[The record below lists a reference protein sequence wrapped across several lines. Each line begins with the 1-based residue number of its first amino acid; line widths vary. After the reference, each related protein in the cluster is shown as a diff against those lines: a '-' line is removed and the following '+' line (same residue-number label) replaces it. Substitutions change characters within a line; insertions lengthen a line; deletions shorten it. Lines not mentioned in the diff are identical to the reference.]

1 MTDAALATTVA
12 PRRAG
17 SRRLIA
23 ALGITRSGGVLL
35 GLAVLGW
42 VFGRFIGG
50 VTLLMLAYGMVI
62 VVGIARFLGRKRLD
76 LEAER
81 TELPTRVRQGQRVEV
96 ELHVAAR
103 RRVGV
108 FVLEE
113 ELHPHLGIDRR
124 LPVAGLAGEATITH
138 RYAITPRLRGV
149 YDVGPLRAVWTDPF
163 GLSRRTSELLG
174 PTKVIVHPS
183 TEAVHD
189 RPLTRQWE
197 DPPTRPPE
205 SKPWPSGFEFYG
217 MRDYVRGDDLRRVVW
232 KAVAKTGRMLVRES
246 EQGITDKVVLL
257 LDDDARFH
265 SPGAPSDTFEAAV
278 KTVASL
284 ATHHIR
290 DGFAVAVE
298 TNGGALGRPVRGASG
313 RIPMLDRLAGVQPT
327 AAALAEGVA
336 RILRSGRADAHTLI
350 VTTHIDEEAGARI
363 RLLVQRGTRVVLVL
377 IGWEGADPRTTIIA
391 TSLGCQVVTLRPLVS
406 LEATFRAE
414 VGGGR

>member
-1 MTDAALATTVA
+1 MRQRALET
-12 PRRAG
+12 
-17 SRRLIA
+17 
-23 ALGITRSGGVLL
+23 LGITRAGGVLL
-35 GLAVLGW
+35 AVAAAGW

-50 VTLLMLAYGMVI
+50 VTLLLLAYGVVI
-62 VVGIARFLGRKRLD
+62 VVGVARFLGRRRLD
-76 LEAER
+76 LAAKR
-81 TELPTRVRQGQRVEV
+81 TELPTRLRQGQRVEV
-96 ELHVAAR
+96 ELTVTAR

-113 ELHPHLGIDRR
+113 ILHPHLGLDRR
-124 LPVAGLAGEATITH
+124 LPVAGLAGDGVLTH
-138 RYAITPRLRGV
+138 RYAVTPRLRGI

-163 GLSRRTSELLG
+163 GLSRRATELLA
-174 PTKVIVHPS
+174 PTRVIVHPS

-232 KAVAKTGRMLVRES
+232 KAVARTGRMLVRES
-246 EQGITDKVVLL
+246 EQGITDRVVLL
-257 LDDDARFH
+257 LDDDGRFH
-265 SPGAPSDTFEAAV
+265 SPGSPSDTFEAAV

-284 ATHHIR
+284 ATHHLK

-298 TNGGALGRPVRGASG
+298 TNAGSLGPPVRGSTG
-313 RIPMLDRLAGVQPT
+313 RIPVLDRLAGVQPT
-327 AAALAEGVA
+327 TAPLADAVA
-336 RILRSGRADAHTLI
+336 RLLRSGRADAHTLI
-350 VTTHIDEEAGARI
+350 VTAHVDEAAGARI

-377 IGWEGADPRTTIIA
+377 LAWEGADPRTTTIA
-391 TSLGCQVVTLRPLVS
+391 TSLGCQVVTLRPLAS

-414 VGGGR
+414 VGAGR

>member
-1 MTDAALATTVA
+1 MAQPRTDDARPLG
-12 PRRAG
+12 PR
-17 SRRLIA
+17 LVE
-23 ALGITRSGGVLL
+23 ALGVTRAGGVLL
-35 GLAVLGW
+35 GLAAAGW
-42 VFGRFIGG
+42 VFGRFVGG
-50 VTLLMLAYGMVI
+50 ATLLLLAYGVVI
-62 VVGIARFLGRKRLD
+62 VVGVARFLGRRRLD
-76 LEAER
+76 LSAAR
-81 TELPTRVRQGQRVEV
+81 TELPTRLRQGQRVEV
-96 ELHVAAR
+96 ELSVSAR

-113 ELHPHLGIDRR
+113 VLHPHLGLDRR
-124 LPVAGLAGEATITH
+124 LPVAGLPGDGILTH
-138 RYAITPRLRGV
+138 RYAVTPRLRGV

-163 GLSRRTSELLG
+163 GLSRRTTELLA
-174 PTKVIVHPS
+174 PTRVIVHPA

-232 KAVAKTGRMLVRES
+232 KAVARTGRMLVRES
-246 EQGITDKVVLL
+246 EQGITDRVVLL
-257 LDDDARFH
+257 LDDDIRHH

-284 ATHHIR
+284 ASHHLK

-298 TNGGALGRPVRGASG
+298 TNAGSLGIPVRGSTG
-313 RIPMLDRLAGVQPT
+313 RIPLLDRLAGVEPT
-327 AAALAEGVA
+327 TAPLADAVA
-336 RILRSGRADAHTLI
+336 RLLRSGRADAHTLI
-350 VTTHIDEEAGARI
+350 VTAHIDEAAGARI

-377 IGWEGADPRTTIIA
+377 LAWEGADPRTTTIA
-391 TSLGCQVVTLRPLVS
+391 TSLGCQVVTLRPLSS

-414 VGGGR
+414 VGAGR